1 MTDSPRKRPERAGK
15 EDLRVVSFS
24 LSLDDGLLSKKKEI
38 KNVSPLSPPAQ
49 RPRPARISL
58 LSHPYLRAGGR
69 EDHDEEGLDGRHCCE
84 VEEGW
89 RDFWK
94 MEEEEEGISSELQTA
109 KKKRFRRTRRLS
121 HSSIARLQ
129 RPLSAR
135 SLAVNTARAAR
146 PRSNARSEREEK
158 ARDVPEEGAIEV
170 GKGAV
175 GGRRRKK

>member
-1 MTDSPRKRPERAGK
+1 MIARREVTDSPRKRPERAGK

-109 KKKRFRRTRRLS
+109 KKKKVSPHAASLSFLNRTPPTPSVRTLSRREHSSSSETTVERALGAGGKGERRTGR
-121 HSSIARLQ
+121 
-129 RPLSAR
+129 
-135 SLAVNTARAAR
+135 
-146 PRSNARSEREEK
+146 
-158 ARDVPEEGAIEV
+158 
-170 GKGAV
+170 
-175 GGRRRKK
+175 GGN